1 MYKMTTEF
9 YAPTNSG
16 FSRKP
21 YEVTEKVVTDEFFEN
36 YTDPAQ
42 TRFFNSFDCG
52 YERRYSNGSYG
63 CKIITVPP
71 TRGYRRVIRFKYMPR
86 AYDSQRERKF

>member
-9 YAPTNSG
+9 YAPTNRG

-21 YEVTEKVVTDEFFEN
+21 YKVTEEVVTDEFFEN

-42 TRFFNSFDCG
+42 TRFFNSLG
-52 YERRYSNGSYG
+52 YERRYPNGSYG
-63 CKIITVPP
+63 CKIVTIPP
-71 TRGYRRVIRFKYMPR
+71 MRDYRRVVKFKYTPR
-86 AYDSQRERKF
+86 A

>member
-21 YEVTEKVVTDEFFEN
+21 YEVTEEVVTDRFFEN

-42 TRFFNSFDCG
+42 TRFFNSLG
-52 YERRYSNGSYG
+52 Y
-63 CKIITVPP
+63 
-71 TRGYRRVIRFKYMPR
+71 
-86 AYDSQRERKF
+86 

>member
-1 MYKMTTEF
+1 MYKRTTEF
-9 YAPTNSG
+9 YAPTNRG

-21 YEVTEKVVTDEFFEN
+21 YEVTEDVVTDEVFWN
-36 YTDPAQ
+36 YTDPEQ
-42 TRFFNSFDCG
+42 TRFFNSFDGG

-71 TRGYRRVIRFKYMPR
+71 NRAYRRVVRFKYVPR
-86 AYDSQRERKF
+86 A

>member
-9 YAPTNSG
+9 YAPTNHG

-36 YTDPAQ
+36 YTDPVYP
-42 TRFFNSFDCG
+42 RFSNSLG
-52 YERRYSNGSYG
+52 YERRYPNGSYG
-63 CKIITVPP
+63 CKIVTIPP
-71 TRGYRRVIRFKYMPR
+71 DRGYRRVVRFKYVPR
-86 AYDSQRERKF
+86 A